1 MGASGSPASFPP
13 CCLGVGVKC
22 QELTPSTGPRPL
34 ELVESLTADWEPEK
48 YVDQCQAAVR
58 EMIEAKIEKKPKGQ
72 NVKAAP
78 VGKVVDLL
86 SVLQES
92 LRENV
97 DRKRTRSAGRGAGAA
112 RTTASLVKQKRR
124 AGSL

>member
-1 MGASGSPASFPP
+1 
-13 CCLGVGVKC
+13 
-22 QELTPSTGPRPL
+22 
-34 ELVESLTADWEPEK
+34 
-48 YVDQCQAAVR
+48 
-58 EMIEAKIEKKPKGQ
+58 MIEAKIEKKPKGQ

-78 VGKVVDLL
+78 AGKVLDLL

-97 DRKRTRSAGRGAGAA
+97 DRKKTRSTGGGAGAA